1 MITHIYKCNH
11 NGKIIPP
18 DNTSDQVYLTGIIKV
33 IKNCHTTYKHR
44 KLNNINKIK
53 IEYYMHQSLFT
64 DEKDPLGI
72 VGKIFR
78 SIMCNWH

>member
-18 DNTSDQVYLTGIIKV
+18 DKASDRIYLTGIIKV
-33 IKNCHTTYKHR
+33 IKNYYITYKHR
-44 KLNNINKIK
+44 KINNVNKIK
-53 IEYYMHQSLFT
+53 IEFYMHQSLFT
-64 DEKDPLGI
+64 DEKDLSDI

-78 SIMCNWH
+78 SIMCNWY